1 MKLFASDCFT
11 YRNNELFCEDVP
23 AAEIAKKYGTPVY
36 IYSKKFFTDK
46 YNDFTGAFAGIKHRI
61 FFASKS
67 NFNLNVIKIFADL
80 GAGIDVNS
88 AGELYRAKK
97 TGVETKDMLF
107 SGVGKTAEE
116 IMEAIN
122 SGVLILKAESLGE
135 ARLINKLAGELGKTA
150 PIAFR
155 INPDVNPQTH
165 PYIST
170 GLAENK
176 FGISSED
183 TIAIFKEAHSL
194 PNLDVCGIDMHI
206 GSQIIKI
213 SPFVEAVQKMADI
226 FNQLKNDGIPLKHFD
241 IGGGMGINY
250 NDEIPFTPQEL
261 AENLLPILK
270 KLDCE
275 ILFEPGR
282 SLTANG
288 GILLTEVLYTKQNNH
303 KNFIIVDAAMTDLL
317 RPSIY
322 NAYHHIQPAE
332 IFNREDITADIVGP
346 VCESG
351 DFLAKNRNITNSNP
365 HELMAVMSAGAYGM
379 TMSSNY
385 NARRR
390 PPEIIVDADK
400 YFLTRSREN
409 FEHLLFDE
417 NIVDE
422 LHI

>member
-1 MKLFASDCFT
+1 MKLFQSDYFT

-23 AAEIAKKYGTPVY
+23 VELIAKEFGTPTY
-36 IYSKKFFTDK
+36 IYSKKFFTEK
-46 YNDFTGAFAGIKHRI
+46 YKEFTEAFSEINHRV

-97 TGVETKDMLF
+97 AGVAPKDMLF

-116 IMEAIN
+116 IKEAIEN
-122 SGVLILKAESLGE
+122 GVLILKAESLGE
-135 ARLINKLAGELGKTA
+135 AYLINKLAGELGKKA

-155 INPDVNPQTH
+155 VNPDVNPETH

-176 FGISSED
+176 FGISSSD
-183 TIAIFKEAHSL
+183 TISIFKEASAL
-194 PNLDVCGIDMHI
+194 PHLDVCGIDMHI
-206 GSQIIKI
+206 GSQIISL
-213 SPFVEAVQKMADI
+213 SPYVEAVQKMADLYLT
-226 FNQLKNDGIPLKHFD
+226 LKGYGINLTHFD

-250 NDEIPFTPQEL
+250 NDETPFTPKQL
-261 AENLLPILK
+261 AEKLIPIFK

-288 GILLTEVLYTKQNNH
+288 GILLTEVLYTKNNNQ
-303 KNFIIVDAAMTDLL
+303 KNFIVVDAAMTDLL

-322 NAYHHIQPAE
+322 KAYHHIQPAK
-332 IFNREDITADIVGP
+332 IFDREDITADIVGP

-351 DFLAKNRNITNSNP
+351 DFLAKSRNITKSEPN
-365 HELMAVMSAGAYGM
+365 ELMAVMSAGAYGM
-379 TMSSNY
+379 AMSSNY

-390 PPEIIVDADK
+390 PPEIIIDGDK
-400 YFLTRSREN
+400 YFSTRSREN

-417 NIVDE
+417 KIVKE
-422 LHI
+422 LHG

>member
-1 MKLFASDCFT
+1 MKLFNSDSFT
-11 YRNNELFCEDVP
+11 YRNKKLFCDNVP
-23 AAEIAKKYGTPVY
+23 VESIAKEFGTPVY
-36 IYSKKFFTDK
+36 IYSKKFFTEK
-46 YNDFTGAFAGIKHRI
+46 YKEFSEAFSEINHRI

-97 TGVETKDMLF
+97 AGVAPSDMLF

-116 IMEAIN
+116 IKEAIEN
-122 SGVLILKAESLGE
+122 GVLILKAESLGE
-135 ARLINKLAGELGKTA
+135 AHLINKLAGELGKKA

-155 INPDVNPQTH
+155 VNPDVNPETH

-183 TIAIFKEAHSL
+183 TISIFKEAAAL

-206 GSQIIKI
+206 GSQITTI
-213 SPFVEAVQKMADI
+213 SPYIEAVQKMADI
-226 FNQLKNDGIPLKHFD
+226 FLYIKNEGIGLKHFD
-241 IGGGMGINY
+241 IGGGMGIIY
-250 NDEIPFTPQEL
+250 NNETPFTPKQL
-261 AENLLPILK
+261 AEKLIPIFK

-288 GILLTEVLYTKQNNH
+288 GILLTEVLYTKSNNQ
-303 KNFIIVDAAMTDLL
+303 KNFIVVDAAMTDLL

-322 NAYHHIQPAE
+322 KAYHHIQPEE
-332 IFNREDITADIVGP
+332 IFNREDIIADIVGP

-351 DFLAKNRNITNSNP
+351 DFLAKSRTITKCEP
-365 HELMAVMSAGAYGM
+365 KELMAVMSAGAYGM
-379 TMSSNY
+379 VMSSNY

-390 PPEIIVDADK
+390 PPEIIVDGDK
-400 YFLTRSREN
+400 YFCTRNREN

-417 NIVDE
+417 TIVDE
-422 LHI
+422 LHG